1 MLPCPCRIVKIVN
14 NIIFIFAVYV
24 LNQLRIEKKKTHKLN
39 LDNKNVALHD
49 PKEDN
54 QLGCKDG

>member
-14 NIIFIFAVYV
+14 NIIFIFAVHV
-24 LNQLRIEKKKTHKLN
+24 LNQFGIEKKNLKLN
-39 LDNKNVALHD
+39 LDNKNVTLHD